1 MWDGPSA
8 IMWDGPYATMWDGPF
23 AQMRY
28 GPDCPD
34 VVWNTCSPQGI
45 IKDIWQKALEQKSE
59 IGAKEW
65 RLTMA
70 KVLKLATFPVARKR
84 ESKRAK
90 QGELMVLPVATP
102 AAPRRLK
109 RATSLFT
116 VETYKIVKEMVEQ
129 SDQIT

>member
-1 MWDGPSA
+1 MVEFAHLWYGPIAHLWYGPSA
-8 IMWDGPYATMWDGPF
+8 HLWYGQIAHLWYGPY

-70 KVLKLATFPVARKR
+70 KVLKLASPPVARKR

-102 AAPRRLK
+102 AA
-109 RATSLFT
+109 
-116 VETYKIVKEMVEQ
+116 
-129 SDQIT
+129 

>member
-1 MWDGPSA
+1 
-8 IMWDGPYATMWDGPF
+8 MWDGPF

-90 QGELMVLPVATP
+90 QWELMFPPVATP
-102 AAPRRLK
+102 AAPRRL
-109 RATSLFT
+109 RASLDYPF
-116 VETYKIVKEMVEQ
+116 IVVTQRIAKTRASQNEKE
-129 SDQIT
+129 IKKL

>member
-1 MWDGPSA
+1 MCQESRHSYAKNRDIDMRGVNDSFQ
-8 IMWDGPYATMWDGPF
+8 GPYT
-23 AQMRY
+23 
-28 GPDCPD
+28 DCPD

-84 ESKRAK
+84 ESKRA
-90 QGELMVLPVATP
+90 LRFVHL
-102 AAPRRLK
+102 
-109 RATSLFT
+109 
-116 VETYKIVKEMVEQ
+116 
-129 SDQIT
+129 

>member
-1 MWDGPSA
+1 
-8 IMWDGPYATMWDGPF
+8 
-23 AQMRY
+23 MRY

-90 QGELMVLPVATP
+90 QGELMVLPVANP
-102 AAPRRLK
+102 ASPRRLLK
-109 RATSLFT
+109 NVINPSAL
-116 VETYKIVKEMVEQ
+116 KIKN
-129 SDQIT
+129 

>member
-1 MWDGPSA
+1 
-8 IMWDGPYATMWDGPF
+8 MWDGPYATMWDGPF

-45 IKDIWQKALEQKSE
+45 IKDIWQKALEQNSE

-102 AAPRRLK
+102 AAPRRLSASQLA
-109 RATSLFT
+109 R
-116 VETYKIVKEMVEQ
+116 
-129 SDQIT
+129 